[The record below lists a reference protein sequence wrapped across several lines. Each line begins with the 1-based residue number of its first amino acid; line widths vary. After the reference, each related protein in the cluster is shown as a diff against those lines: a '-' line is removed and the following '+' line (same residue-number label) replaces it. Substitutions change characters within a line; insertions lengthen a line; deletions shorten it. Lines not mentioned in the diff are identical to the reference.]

1 MAARG
6 FARMLAGHLEAD
18 ISVRFYYFGQQ
29 PILVVVPAE
38 KKKERKKKELV
49 INSNFFSELITFL
62 IIDLQWRWRCICVAK
77 GY

>member
-18 ISVRFYYFGQQ
+18 ISVRFYYVGQQ

-49 INSNFFSELITFL
+49 INSNFFFRAHHIPNYRFT
-62 IIDLQWRWRCICVAK
+62 VALAV
-77 GY
+77 YMRR

>member
-18 ISVRFYYFGQQ
+18 ISVRFYYVGQQ

-38 KKKERKKKELV
+38 KKKERKRNLSSTA
-49 INSNFFSELITFL
+49 IFFSELITFL

>member
-38 KKKERKKKELV
+38 KKKERKKEKGTCHQQH
-49 INSNFFSELITFL
+49 FFFRAHHIPNYRFT
-62 IIDLQWRWRCICVAK
+62 VALAV
-77 GY
+77 YMRR